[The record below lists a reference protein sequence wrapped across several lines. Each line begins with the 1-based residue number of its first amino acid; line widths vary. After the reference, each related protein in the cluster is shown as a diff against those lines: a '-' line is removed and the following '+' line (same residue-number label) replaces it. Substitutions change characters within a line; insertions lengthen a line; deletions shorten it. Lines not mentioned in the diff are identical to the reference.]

1 MKKTIVL
8 IVFLFF
14 GGFIFAQNEVDAL
27 RFSEMYYSGTARAN
41 SMANAF
47 GALGADLSTASTN
60 PAGIAIYKHGSM
72 AFSPS
77 VMMSNVQS
85 SFNGTTIPTDKLS
98 MMFNNFGVVLAS
110 KPASND
116 IRALNFSFGY
126 NRTNNFKRNYNI
138 NGVNN
143 KGSMLDYFM
152 IDADGNLPSEMNSYS
167 TFLAWDTYLL
177 DNISGDTTSY
187 TNALLWNLAAEETPQ
202 YGENQTRIQQV
213 TGGAGE
219 YFFNVAFNYKD
230 FVFFGATVGL
240 QSFYYHSVT
249 TYTEDNFVDNADL
262 KSFTY
267 IENITDNGSGI
278 NLKLGIILKPTKFLR
293 IGGSF
298 HSPTYFTI
306 EDEYYTSLASY
317 WNTPDEFDNYDYS
330 SETEENYFQYNL
342 LTPMKLTGDLG
353 IILGKFLLI
362 GINYEYIDYSAMRMS
377 ASDYMF
383 VSENDTIRNTY
394 HAVSNYRGGVEF
406 RTGSLYFRGG
416 YALLSSPYNNNNDE
430 MNFSKSQIS
439 GGIGLKVK
447 NFFVDVAYVRNISNY
462 NTYLYNGYTDE
473 PVPSIVQTDGILT
486 VTLGS
491 RF

>member
-1 MKKTIVL
+1 MKKTIFL

-27 RFSEMYYSGTARAN
+27 RFSEIYYSGTARAN

-60 PAGIAIYKHGSM
+60 PAGIGVYKHGSI

-85 SFNGTTIPTDKLS
+85 TFNGTITPTDKLS
-98 MMFNNFGVVLAS
+98 MMLNNFGVVLATEPGTS
-110 KPASND
+110 D

-138 NGVNN
+138 AGVND

-152 IDADGNLPSEMNSYS
+152 IDANGSLPSEMNSYS
-167 TFLAWDTYLL
+167 TYHAWNTYLL

-187 TNALLWNLAAEETPQ
+187 TNALWWDLSGAETPK
-202 YGENQTRIQQV
+202 YGENQSRIQQTV
-213 TGGAGE
+213 GGAGE
-219 YFFNVAFNYKD
+219 FFFNVAMNYKD

-240 QSFYYHSVT
+240 QSFYYHSVI
-249 TYTEDNFVDNADL
+249 TYTEDNFIDNADL

-267 IENITDNGSGI
+267 IENITNNGSGI
-278 NLKLGIILKPTKFLR
+278 NLKLGLIIKPTKFLR
-293 IGGSF
+293 VGGSF
-298 HSPTYFTI
+298 HSPTYFTVT
-306 EDEYYTSLASY
+306 DEYYTSLASY
-317 WNTPDEFDNYDYS
+317 WNSPDTEGNYNYS
-330 SETEENYFQYNL
+330 SETEENYFEYNL
-342 LTPMKLTGDLG
+342 LTPMRLTGDLG
-353 IILGKFLLI
+353 IILGKFMLI
-362 GINYEYIDYSAMRMS
+362 GINYEYLDYSAMRMS

-383 VSENDTIRNTY
+383 VSENEAIRNTY
-394 HAVSNYRGGVEF
+394 HAISNYRGGVEF
-406 RTGSLYFRGG
+406 RTGPLYLRGG
-416 YALLSSPYNNNNDE
+416 YALLSSPYKDNKSV
-430 MNFSKSQIS
+430 NFSKSQIS

-447 NFFVDVAYVRNISNY
+447 NFFLDVAYVRDISNY
-462 NTYLYNGYTDE
+462 NAYLYNGYIDE
-473 PVPSIVQTDGILT
+473 PVPAIVQTDGIIT